1 MALSIKQAIALG
13 VIGAAG
19 LGFAAAGIQGLRK
32 TNSHNDA
39 IALRERNIRV
49 HNHIH
54 SEEYL
59 MGMDQ
64 YLERFGDA
72 FRYVHSYRHGYVPNN
87 DKYQILMSQFALMLD
102 EDVAMLL
109 AAGLAST
116 HMFADYSDV
125 YKDQTLVWNAAQTRY
140 TSVSDFISG
149 SVDFIEPSF
158 PPNDLVT
165 VAGYIRH
172 QTNAN
177 RELRLCSFIKDQAMF
192 INKIL
197 DGEVVEHKV
206 A

>member
-1 MALSIKQAIALG
+1 
-13 VIGAAG
+13 
-19 LGFAAAGIQGLRK
+19 
-32 TNSHNDA
+32 
-39 IALRERNIRV
+39 LRERNIRV

>member
-19 LGFAAAGIQGLRK
+19 LGFVAAGVQGLRK
-32 TNSHNDA
+32 TNERKEA
-39 IALRERNIRV
+39 IALRERNIHC
-49 HNHIH
+49 HNRLH

-59 MGMDQ
+59 MDMTQ
-64 YLERFGDA
+64 YLERFGNA
-72 FRYVHSYRHGYVPNN
+72 FQYVHSYRHGYVPNN
-87 DKYQILMSQFALMLD
+87 DKYIILMSQFALMLD

-125 YKDQTLVWNAAQTRY
+125 YKDQTLVWNASQTRY

-149 SVDFIEPSF
+149 DVDVFDLAY

-177 RELRLCSFIKDQAMF
+177 REFRVCSFVKEQANF
-192 INKIL
+192 INQIL
-197 DGEVVEHKV
+197 DGTLVVGK
-206 A
+206 AA

>member
-1 MALSIKQAIALG
+1 MALTIKQAIALG
-13 VIGAAG
+13 AIGVVG
-19 LGFAAAGIQGLRK
+19 LGFAAAGIRGISK
-32 TNSHNDA
+32 TNARNDA
-39 IALRERNIRV
+39 IALRERAICV

-64 YLERFGDA
+64 YLDRFGEA
-72 FRYVHSYRHGYVPNN
+72 FRYVHSYRHGHVPNN
-87 DKYQILMSQFALMLD
+87 DKYEILMSQFALMLD
-102 EDVAMLL
+102 EDVSMLL

-140 TSVSDFISG
+140 TSISDFING
-149 SVDFIEPSF
+149 AVDSIEPSF

-177 RELRLCSFIKDQAMF
+177 RELRLCTFVKEQANF

-197 DGEVVEHKV
+197 DGEVVVGK
-206 A
+206 AA

>member
-1 MALSIKQAIALG
+1 
-13 VIGAAG
+13 
-19 LGFAAAGIQGLRK
+19 
-32 TNSHNDA
+32 
-39 IALRERNIRV
+39 
-49 HNHIH
+49 
-54 SEEYL
+54 
-59 MGMDQ
+59 
-64 YLERFGDA
+64 
-72 FRYVHSYRHGYVPNN
+72 
-87 DKYQILMSQFALMLD
+87 
-102 EDVAMLL
+102 
-109 AAGLAST
+109 
-116 HMFADYSDV
+116 
-125 YKDQTLVWNAAQTRY
+125 VWNAAQTRY

>member
-1 MALSIKQAIALG
+1 MALTIKQAIALG
-13 VIGAAG
+13 LIGAAG
-19 LGFAAAGIQGLRK
+19 LGFVAAGVQGIRK
-32 TNSHNDA
+32 TNDRKDA
-39 IALRERNIRV
+39 IALRERNIRC
-49 HNHIH
+49 HNQVH

-59 MGMDQ
+59 MDMDK
-64 YLERFGDA
+64 YLERFGNA
-72 FRYVHSYRHGYVPNN
+72 FQYVHSYRHGYVPNN

-149 SVDFIEPSF
+149 EVDVFDLSF

-165 VAGYIRH
+165 VANYIRH

-177 RELRLCSFIKDQAMF
+177 RELRLCTFIKDQANF

-197 DGEVVEHKV
+197 DGEVVVGK
-206 A
+206 AA